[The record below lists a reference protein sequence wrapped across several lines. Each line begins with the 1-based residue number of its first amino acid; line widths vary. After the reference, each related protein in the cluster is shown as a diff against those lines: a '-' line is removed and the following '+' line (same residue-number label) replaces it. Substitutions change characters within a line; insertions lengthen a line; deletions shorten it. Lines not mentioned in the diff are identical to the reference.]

1 MQASFYFHG
10 EISHLLRP
18 RWRSLHP
25 IFQPVTRAASIKDV
39 IESFGPPHTEIGA
52 ITCNGQPVDFSWP
65 VKTVQRC
72 DFFPVTPPWDVTRPT
87 LLRPDPLPGLGF
99 IVDIN
104 VGRLAR
110 YLRMAGF
117 DTLHEATWE
126 IQDILWIV
134 QQEHR
139 ILLTRNLDLL
149 KRKQVVFGRA
159 IRANT
164 PAEQLREVLD
174 LFAIE
179 QPPPP
184 LSRCLKCNGLL
195 EPIAKEKILH
205 RLEPL
210 TIRYFNTFRL
220 CRHCDNIYWAGSHA
234 DRMRHILCG

>member
-10 EISHLLRP
+10 DISQLLRP
-18 RWRSLHP
+18 RWRSLYP
-25 IFQPVTRAASIKDV
+25 IVQPVTRAASIKDV

-65 VKTVQRC
+65 VNTGQRF

-87 LLRPDPLPGLGF
+87 LLRPNPLPGLGF

-117 DTLHEATWE
+117 DTLYETTWE
-126 IQDILWIV
+126 MQDILRTV
-134 QQEHR
+134 QQEQR

-174 LFAIE
+174 LFGFA
-179 QPPPP
+179 QPPHP
-184 LSRCLKCNGLL
+184 LSRCLECNGLL
-195 EPIAKEKILH
+195 EPVPKEKILH
-205 RLEPL
+205 RLQPL
-210 TIRYFNTFRL
+210 TTRYFDAFYL
-220 CRHCDNIYWAGSHA
+220 CRRCDHIYWAGSHA
-234 DRMRHILCG
+234 DRMRLTLFG